1 MSVAS
6 TRNSRTGDAE
16 LGSMTIGCRF
26 GSGGVGR
33 IMAGPLII
41 DASGDP
47 KMMFEEDLEMPG
59 GGGGNGQGENFF
71 LSVTELPL
79 PGCFGVSQRMEWKD
93 WPIPAMDSGELEPT
107 APSRD
112 A

>member
-47 KMMFEEDLEMPG
+47 KMMFEEDLDMPG
-59 GGGGNGQGENFF
+59 EKKMVRARFFF
-71 LSVTELPL
+71 LSVAELPL